1 MNTKN
6 QKRKYVEWLSAEEL
20 HHESLGWVSA
30 LHFAEDEQRFLNNLV
45 KENTLDLVDAKVF
58 KEVKP
63 VIAKIDTLEKKLK
76 TLLKQVQLHENQLQ
90 IMVDDVD
97 QLKMES
103 AYLETHMDLSREVL
117 DYFEAYRASKTKI
130 FKIISSVMKKR
141 RQKRLLT

>member
-20 HHESLGWVSA
+20 HHESLRWISI
-30 LHFAEDEQRFLNNLV
+30 LHFAGDEQRFLNNLV
-45 KENTLDLVDAKVF
+45 KENTLDLVDPKVF
-58 KEVKP
+58 RKVKP

-76 TLLKQVQLHENQLQ
+76 TLLRRVQLHENQLQ

-103 AYLETHMDLSREVL
+103 AYLETHADLSQEVL
-117 DYFEAYRASKTKI
+117 DYFEAYRASKTRI
-130 FKIISSVMKKR
+130 FKIISSIMKKR